1 MKVVVVGS
9 LNCDLVT
16 RVTRLPGPGETVL
29 ATEFH
34 TFVGGKGSNQA
45 IAAARAAA
53 PGVRVAMI
61 GRVGRDGHA
70 DLLRARLEE
79 AGVDHAHVRVDDA
92 APTGVALITVDDA
105 GENVIVVAANAN
117 GAVTPAHV
125 DAARRA
131 FDGATVVLL
140 QLEIPIDA
148 ALRAAEIGRE
158 VGARVVLVPAP
169 APAPSA
175 ALDALLA
182 QVDVLL
188 PNETEALLCAGLPH
202 DASPE
207 DASDR
212 LRARG
217 IGTVVVTM
225 GERGALLATAEG
237 REIVAAPR
245 VEAVDTTGAGDAF
258 AGAFAAALAEGQ
270 TLLDA
275 VRFGVC
281 AGAQACTVLGA
292 EPSLPRRASIA
303 ALAVEALS

>member
-16 RVTRLPGPGETVL
+16 RVARLPRPGQTVL
-29 ATEFH
+29 ATSFH

-70 DLLRARLEE
+70 DLLRSKLEE
-79 AGVDHAHVRVDDA
+79 AGVDHAEVRADDA
-92 APTGVALITVDDA
+92 APTGVALVTVDDD

-125 DAARRA
+125 DAARGA

-140 QLEIPIDA
+140 QLEIPLDA
-148 ALRAAEIGRE
+148 ATRAAVIGHE
-158 VGARVVLVPAP
+158 VGARVILVPAP

-175 ALDALLA
+175 ALDALLEE
-182 QVDVLL
+182 VDVLV
-188 PNETEALLCAGLPH
+188 PNEIEAALCAALPP
-202 DASPE
+202 DAPVE
-207 DASDR
+207 DAVDR

-217 IGTVVVTM
+217 IGTVLVTL
-225 GERGALLATAEG
+225 GARGALIATAEG
-237 REIVAAPR
+237 RATVPAPE
-245 VEAVDTTGAGDAF
+245 VDAIDTTGAGDAF
-258 AGAFAAALAEGQ
+258 AGALAAALAEGHPLAEA
-270 TLLDA
+270 TRFA
-275 VRFGVC
+275 VT
-281 AGAQACTVLGA
+281 AGSLACTTLGA
-292 EPSLPRRASIA
+292 EPSLPTR
-303 ALAVEALS
+303 EALVSARI